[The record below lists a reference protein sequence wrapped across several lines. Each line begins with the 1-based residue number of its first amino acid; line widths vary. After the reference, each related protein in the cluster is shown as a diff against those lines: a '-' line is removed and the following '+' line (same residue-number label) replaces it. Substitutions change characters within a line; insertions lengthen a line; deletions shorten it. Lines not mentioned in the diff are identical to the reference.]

1 MYSRNITANSFSGWV
16 RFLNS
21 SNYNSFSPTLTGGGA
36 SGTWGISITGHAST
50 ATTASNSYYQVST
63 GTYND

>member
-21 SNYNSFSPTLTGGGA
+21 NNYNSFSPTLTGGNA
-36 SGTWGISITGHAST
+36 SGTWGINVTGA
-50 ATTASNSYYQVST
+50 ANRLYQGGTTSGSAMVFN
-63 GTYND
+63 